1 MKLIY
6 FLILISFLGIL
17 SCSNNNKNEIA
28 ADEILEKTIESKY
41 YLITYNS
48 VIFKKN
54 EEPISI
60 INDSIDKFIKLE
72 IKTFINSIDDDIK
85 GLIDNNET
93 SGKYE
98 LNIITDHYI
107 TTYGYISTI
116 IELNH
121 YTLGAHGNSVF
132 KSINY
137 DIINNKFV
145 NLSELGHLDEKD
157 KLEQFNILL
166 NKYFINKDSCFTDKP
181 KIDENFNIFTI
192 QEDSIAVYFAPYE
205 LGAYACGSA
214 EITIPI
220 NELP

>member
-6 FLILISFLGIL
+6 LLILISSLGIL

-54 EEPISI
+54 EEPINI

-107 TTYGYISTI
+107 TTYGFISTI

-121 YTLGAHGNSVF
+121 YTLGAHGNSIY

-145 NLSELGHLDEKD
+145 NLSELSHLTDRN

-166 NKYFINKDSCFTDKP
+166 NKYFINNDSCFTDKP

-192 QEDSIAVYFAPYE
+192 QEDSIALYFAPYE

>member
-6 FLILISFLGIL
+6 LLILISSLGIL

-54 EEPISI
+54 EEPINI

-93 SGKYE
+93 SG
-98 LNIITDHYI
+98 
-107 TTYGYISTI
+107 
-116 IELNH
+116 
-121 YTLGAHGNSVF
+121 
-132 KSINY
+132 
-137 DIINNKFV
+137 
-145 NLSELGHLDEKD
+145 
-157 KLEQFNILL
+157 
-166 NKYFINKDSCFTDKP
+166 
-181 KIDENFNIFTI
+181 
-192 QEDSIAVYFAPYE
+192 
-205 LGAYACGSA
+205 
-214 EITIPI
+214 
-220 NELP
+220 